1 MKRNLVLVGVL
12 VICLIGGGLL
22 LNTNGTDA
30 VSVAATQK
38 ESILTAE
45 QVNVSFQQVGG
56 RVTQVGGR
64 VTQVE
69 VLEEQR
75 VKKGDVLMHLDST
88 DLDLQ
93 IAKAQKDLEQMDV
106 KIKQIQDSVRNGGHK
121 VSTQELQAK
130 LGVESAVTSQQQ
142 INKGARDE
150 DVHRQEIVVTDAR
163 KSLENAQLTFDRTKK
178 LFDEGAV
185 AKASLDSAETA
196 LSTFQNALA
205 QQEEVLKK
213 LKAGATAEERKQASI
228 AAEKAKTVLSQV
240 EQARDDLTNNAMNA
254 DILQKQKE
262 AAEIQLK
269 TLQTQRERLTLK
281 APQDGKAIKVV
292 PKVGE
297 NVAIG
302 GTVVLLET
310 DNLFYDIYV
319 SETQVPS
326 FKVGA
331 QVTGHVLALNHDL
344 TGDVRF
350 ITAAP
355 QFANLRMSREKG
367 QADLS
372 SFQVRVYVKRADDLL
387 PGMTVEVKT
396 DEIAAR

>member
-1 MKRNLVLVGVL
+1 MKRNLVLAGVL
-12 VICLIGGGLL
+12 VICLIGGGFM
-22 LNTNGTDA
+22 LNTNGKDA
-30 VSVAATQK
+30 VSVAAKQK

-56 RVTQVGGR
+56 RVTQV
-64 VTQVE
+64 E
-69 VLEEQR
+69 VQEEQR
-75 VKKGDVLMHLDST
+75 VKEGDVIMRLDPT

-106 KIKQIQDSVRNGGHK
+106 KIKQIQDSVRNGGQK
-121 VSTQELQAK
+121 VTTQELQAK
-130 LGVESAVTSQQQ
+130 LGVESALTSERQ

-150 DVHRQEIVVTDAR
+150 DIRRQEIVVIDAR
-163 KSLENAQLTFDRTKK
+163 KSLENIQLTYDRTKK

-196 LSTFQNALA
+196 LSTVQNALA
-205 QQEEVLKK
+205 QQEEILKK
-213 LKAGATAEERKQASI
+213 LKAGATTEERQQASI

-240 EQARDDLTNNAMNA
+240 EQARDDLMNNAMNA

-281 APQDGKAIKVV
+281 APQDGKVIKVV
-292 PKVGE
+292 PKAGE

-319 SETQVPS
+319 SETQVRNI
-326 FKVGA
+326 KVGA
-331 QVTGHVLALNHDL
+331 QVTGHVLALNEDL
-344 TGDVRF
+344 KGDVRF
-350 ITAAP
+350 ITSAP

-372 SFQVRVYVKRADDLL
+372 SFQVRIYVKRVDDLL
-387 PGMTVEVKT
+387 PGMTVEVKA

>member
-1 MKRNLVLVGVL
+1 MKRNLVFAGVL
-12 VICLIGGGLL
+12 VICLIGGGFLL
-22 LNTNGTDA
+22 TTNGKDA
-30 VSVAATQK
+30 VSVAAKQK

-45 QVNVSFQQVGG
+45 QVNISFQQVGG
-56 RVTQVGGR
+56 RVTQV
-64 VTQVE
+64 E
-69 VLEEQR
+69 VQEEQR
-75 VKKGDVLMHLDST
+75 VKKGDVLMLLDPT

-93 IAKAQKDLEQMDV
+93 IAKAQKELEQMDV
-106 KIKQIQDSVRNGGHK
+106 KITQIQDSVRNGGQK
-121 VSTQELQAK
+121 VTTQELQAR
-130 LGVESAVTSQQQ
+130 LGVESAVTSQRQ

-150 DVHRQEIVVTDAR
+150 DLRRQEIVVKDAH
-163 KSLENAQLTFDRTKK
+163 KSLENTQLTYDRTKK

-196 LSTFQNALA
+196 LSTVQNTLA
-205 QQEEVLKK
+205 QQEEILKK
-213 LKAGATAEERKQASI
+213 LKAGATAEERQQASI

-240 EQARDDLTNNAMNA
+240 EQARDDLMNNAMNA

-262 AAEIQLK
+262 AADIQLK
-269 TLQTQRERLTLK
+269 TLQTQRERMTLK
-281 APQDGKAIKVV
+281 APQDGKVIKVV

-302 GTVVLLET
+302 STVVLLET
-310 DNLFYDIYV
+310 DSLFYDIYV
-319 SETQVPS
+319 SETQVPN

-331 QVTGHVLALNHDL
+331 QVRGHVLALNEDL

-372 SFQVRVYVKRADDLL
+372 SFQVRVYLERVDDLL
-387 PGMTVEVKT
+387 PGMTVEVKV
-396 DEIAAR
+396 DEIPAR

>member
-1 MKRNLVLVGVL
+1 MKRNLVLAGVL

-56 RVTQVGGR
+56 RVTQV
-64 VTQVE
+64 E
-69 VLEEQR
+69 VQEEQR
-75 VKKGDVLMHLDST
+75 VKKGDVLMRLDST
-88 DLDLQ
+88 DMDLQ

-106 KIKQIQDSVRNGGHK
+106 KINQIQDSVRNGGQK

-150 DVHRQEIVVTDAR
+150 DVHRQEIVVKDAR
-163 KSLENAQLTFDRTKK
+163 KSLENAQLTFDRTIK

-196 LSTFQNALA
+196 LSTFQYALA

-213 LKAGATAEERKQASI
+213 LKAGATAEERQQASI
-228 AAEKAKTVLSQV
+228 AAEKAKTVLAQV
-240 EQARDDLTNNAMNA
+240 EQARDDLMNNAMNA

-281 APQDGKAIKVV
+281 APQDGKVIKVV

-319 SETQVPS
+319 SETQVPR

-331 QVTGHVLALNHDL
+331 QVTGHVLALNQDL

-387 PGMTVEVKT
+387 PGMTVEVKA
-396 DEIAAR
+396 DEIDS

>member
-1 MKRNLVLVGVL
+1 MKRNLVLAGVL
-12 VICLIGGGLL
+12 VICLIGGGFM
-22 LNTNGTDA
+22 LNTNGKDA
-30 VSVAATQK
+30 VSVAAKQK

-56 RVTQVGGR
+56 RVTQV
-64 VTQVE
+64 E
-69 VLEEQR
+69 VQEEQR
-75 VKKGDVLMHLDST
+75 VKEGDVIMRLDPT

-106 KIKQIQDSVRNGGHK
+106 KIKQIQDSVRNGGQK
-121 VSTQELQAK
+121 VTTQELQAK
-130 LGVESAVTSQQQ
+130 LGVESALTSERQ

-150 DVHRQEIVVTDAR
+150 DIRRQEIVVIDAR
-163 KSLENAQLTFDRTKK
+163 KSLENIQLTYDRTKK

-196 LSTFQNALA
+196 LSTVQNALA
-205 QQEEVLKK
+205 QQEEILKK
-213 LKAGATAEERKQASI
+213 LKAGATTEERQQASI

-240 EQARDDLTNNAMNA
+240 EQARDDLMNNAMNA

-281 APQDGKAIKVV
+281 APQDGKVIKVV
-292 PKVGE
+292 PKAGE

-319 SETQVPS
+319 SETQVRN

-331 QVTGHVLALNHDL
+331 QVTGHVLALNEDL
-344 TGDVRF
+344 KGDVRF
-350 ITAAP
+350 ITSAP

-372 SFQVRVYVKRADDLL
+372 SFQVRIYVKRVDDLL
-387 PGMTVEVKT
+387 PGMTVEVKA

>member
-1 MKRNLVLVGVL
+1 MKRNLVLAGVL

-30 VSVAATQK
+30 VSVAATKK

-56 RVTQVGGR
+56 RVTQV
-64 VTQVE
+64 E
-69 VLEEQR
+69 VQEEQR
-75 VKKGDVLMHLDST
+75 VKKGDVLMRLDST

-106 KIKQIQDSVRNGGHK
+106 KIKQIQDSVRNGGQK

-150 DVHRQEIVVTDAR
+150 DLRRQEIVVTDAR

-213 LKAGATAEERKQASI
+213 LKAGATAEERQQASI

-240 EQARDDLTNNAMNA
+240 EQARDDLMNNAMNA

-281 APQDGKAIKVV
+281 APQDGKVIKVV

-331 QVTGHVLALNHDL
+331 QMTGHVLALNQDL

-387 PGMTVEVKT
+387 PGMTVEVKA

>member
-1 MKRNLVLVGVL
+1 MKRNLVLAGVL
-12 VICLIGGGLL
+12 VICLIGGGFM
-22 LNTNGTDA
+22 LNTNGKDA
-30 VSVAATQK
+30 VSVAAKQK

-56 RVTQVGGR
+56 RVTQV
-64 VTQVE
+64 E
-69 VLEEQR
+69 VQEEQR
-75 VKKGDVLMHLDST
+75 VKEGDVIMRLDPT

-106 KIKQIQDSVRNGGHK
+106 KIKQIQDSVRNGGQK
-121 VSTQELQAK
+121 VTTQELQAK
-130 LGVESAVTSQQQ
+130 LGVESALTSERQ

-150 DVHRQEIVVTDAR
+150 DIRRQEIVVIDAR
-163 KSLENAQLTFDRTKK
+163 KSLENIQLTYDRTKK

-196 LSTFQNALA
+196 LSTVQNALA
-205 QQEEVLKK
+205 QQEEILKK
-213 LKAGATAEERKQASI
+213 LKAGATNEERQQASI

-240 EQARDDLTNNAMNA
+240 EQARDDLMNNAMNA

-281 APQDGKAIKVV
+281 APQDGKVIKVV
-292 PKVGE
+292 PKAGE

-319 SETQVPS
+319 SETQVRNI
-326 FKVGA
+326 KVGA
-331 QVTGHVLALNHDL
+331 QVTGHVLALNEDL
-344 TGDVRF
+344 KGDVRF
-350 ITAAP
+350 ITSAP

-372 SFQVRVYVKRADDLL
+372 SFQVRIYVKRVDDLL
-387 PGMTVEVKT
+387 PGMTVEVNA

>member
-1 MKRNLVLVGVL
+1 MKRNLVLAGILGISL
-12 VICLIGGGLL
+12 VGGGGMLA
-22 LNTNGTDA
+22 TYGKDA

-56 RVTQVGGR
+56 RVTQV
-64 VTQVE
+64 E
-69 VLEEQR
+69 VQEEQQ
-75 VKKGDVLMHLDST
+75 VKKGDVLIRLDPT

-93 IAKAQKDLEQMDV
+93 IDKAQKDLEQMDV
-106 KIKQIQDSVRNGGHK
+106 KIKQIEDSVRNGGEK

-142 INKGARDE
+142 VNKGARDE
-150 DVHRQEIVVTDAR
+150 DLRRQEIVVADAR
-163 KSLENAQLTFDRTKK
+163 KSLENAQLTYDRTKK

-196 LSTFQNALA
+196 LSTFQNAVA

-213 LKAGATAEERKQASI
+213 LKTGATAEERQQASI
-228 AAEKAKTVLSQV
+228 AAEKAKTALLQV
-240 EQARDDLTNNAMNA
+240 DQARDDLVNNAMNA
-254 DILQKQKE
+254 DILKKQKE
-262 AAEIQLK
+262 AAQVQLK
-269 TLQTQRERLTLK
+269 TLQIQRERLTLTS
-281 APQDGKAIKVV
+281 PQDGKVIKVM

-297 NVAIG
+297 NVTTG

-310 DNLFYDIYV
+310 DNLYYDIYV
-319 SETQVPS
+319 SETQVPK

-331 QVTGHVLALNHDL
+331 QVKGHVLALDQEL

-372 SFQVRVYVKRADDLL
+372 SFQVRVYVKRVADLL
-387 PGMTVEVKT
+387 PGMTVEVKAN
-396 DEIAAR
+396 EIAAR

>member
-1 MKRNLVLVGVL
+1 MKRNLVLAGVL

-56 RVTQVGGR
+56 RVTQV
-64 VTQVE
+64 E
-69 VLEEQR
+69 VQEEQR
-75 VKKGDVLMHLDST
+75 VKKGDVLMRLDST

-106 KIKQIQDSVRNGGHK
+106 KIKQIQDSVRNGGQK

-150 DVHRQEIVVTDAR
+150 DLRRQEIVVTDAR

-213 LKAGATAEERKQASI
+213 LKAGATAEERQQASI

-240 EQARDDLTNNAMNA
+240 EQARDDLMNNAMNA

-262 AAEIQLK
+262 AADIQLK

-281 APQDGKAIKVV
+281 APQDGKVIKVV

-331 QVTGHVLALNHDL
+331 QVTGHVLALNQDL

-387 PGMTVEVKT
+387 PGMTVEVKA